1 MKKSNGKLRPGS
13 KVQNQSWAKGVQNG
27 GLQGNWPLNGTFDM
41 QGGPYGQGTSALSS
55 QYEFFTNTSAALIS
69 LQRVLLSYAYVLF
82 GPLRTLVDQPVYDA
96 FRGGVKIKS
105 DEVSPEELE
114 DLHKLL
120 KKLKVE
126 KKAIDALRWDRLFGG
141 AGVII
146 NTNQDYTTPFTPDM
160 IKEGAPLQFIVADRW
175 ELMWQGLPN
184 APKSTFAYYP
194 GSGYSQEQVQTG
206 GDVTIND
213 ELRFNISKIHQS
225 RVCKVI
231 SEEAP
236 SLVRQRLQGWGM
248 SVIEAVIRECNSYF
262 KEQNVIFELLDEAK
276 VDIWKIKGFNASVLS
291 QIARGQTSSRIQ
303 LAQMM
308 KNFLNAVTLDK
319 EDDYEQKQ
327 ITFGGLSEIM
337 EQLRIGLSAAIRLP
351 ESKIFGLSA
360 SGFASGED
368 SLEMYA
374 SIVEIQREKAEDVL
388 EVIIP
393 CCMMSLWGFI
403 PDDWQIEWSP
413 VRTLSAEQTE
423 IIKNAKFART
433 MQMVQA
439 GLLTPQEFMEYCQE
453 EEIYQGES
461 EVLKGAE
468 PIPLMGAMGDEE
480 SLKEPASKPEKD
492 DNGKENNKLRQNKS
506 LLLNK
511 S

>member
-1 MKKSNGKLRPGS
+1 
-13 KVQNQSWAKGVQNG
+13 
-27 GLQGNWPLNGTFDM
+27 
-41 QGGPYGQGTSALSS
+41 
-55 QYEFFTNTSAALIS
+55 
-69 LQRVLLSYAYVLF
+69 
-82 GPLRTLVDQPVYDA
+82 
-96 FRGGVKIKS
+96 
-105 DEVSPEELE
+105 
-114 DLHKLL
+114 
-120 KKLKVE
+120 
-126 KKAIDALRWDRLFGG
+126 
-141 AGVII
+141 
-146 NTNQDYTTPFTPDM
+146 
-160 IKEGAPLQFIVADRW
+160 
-175 ELMWQGLPN
+175 
-184 APKSTFAYYP
+184 
-194 GSGYSQEQVQTG
+194 
-206 GDVTIND
+206 
-213 ELRFNISKIHQS
+213 
-225 RVCKVI
+225 
-231 SEEAP
+231 
-236 SLVRQRLQGWGM
+236 M